1 MQSLEKVRLIRK
13 INGIVSEVYMSIE
26 LETNELNEL
35 LHEFL
40 NLGEM
45 MLRAGGEIKRV
56 EDTLMRMGAAYG
68 AEKMNV
74 FVITSSIVVTMG
86 LPDGRELTQ
95 TRRIMDESGTD
106 FTKLEALNELSRSC
120 CSSPMA
126 VEELRK
132 QIEAVDKKPSQL
144 QIWIGSA
151 IGAGSFAMFF
161 GGTLVDGICAALFAV
176 LICCM
181 KKYLKPVCPN
191 HVVFNLLCSF
201 VTGVG
206 ICLTAKFLTALQAD
220 KIMIGDIMLLI
231 PGIVMTNAI
240 RDVLVGDT
248 IAGVMKFIESLLWA
262 GAIACGFMLAIQIIG
277 G

>member
-1 MQSLEKVRLIRK
+1 MNMKF
-13 INGIVSEVYMSIE
+13 
-26 LETNELNEL
+26 ETNELNEL

-74 FVITSSIVVTMG
+74 FVITSSIVVTMAF
-86 LPDGRELTQ
+86 PDGRELTQ

-106 FTKLEALNELSRSC
+106 FTRLEALNELSRSC
-120 CSSPMA
+120 CSAPMTPK
-126 VEELRK
+126 ELK
-132 QIEAVDKKPSQL
+132 MQIERLDRTPSQL
-144 QIWIGSA
+144 QIWLGSA
-151 IGAGSFAMFF
+151 VGAGSFAIFF
-161 GGTLVDGICAALFAV
+161 GGTLIDGISAAIFALF
-176 LICCM
+176 ICCL

-191 HVVFNLLCSF
+191 NVVFNLLCSF
-201 VTGVG
+201 TTGVG
-206 ICLTAKFLTALQAD
+206 ICLTASLFTSLHAD

-231 PGIVMTNAI
+231 PGIVMTNSI

-262 GAIACGFMLAIQIIG
+262 SAIACGFMLAIQLIG

>member
-1 MQSLEKVRLIRK
+1 MKK
-13 INGIVSEVYMSIE
+13 DK
-26 LETNELNEL
+26 LETEELNEL

-45 MLRAGGEIKRV
+45 MLRVGGEIKRV

-74 FVITSSIVVTMG
+74 FVITSSIVVTMAF
-86 LPDGRELTQ
+86 PDGRELTQ

-120 CSSPMA
+120 CNEPISA
-126 VEELRK
+126 KELKR
-132 QIEAVDKKPSQL
+132 QIERIDKNPSQL

-151 IGAGSFAMFF
+151 LGAGSFAIFF
-161 GGTLVDGICAALFAV
+161 GGTLIDGICAAVFALF
-176 LICCM
+176 ICCL

-191 HVVFNLLCSF
+191 NVVFNLLCSF
-201 VTGVG
+201 TTGVG
-206 ICLTAKFLTALQAD
+206 ICLTAKFLTVLHAD

-231 PGIVMTNAI
+231 PGIVMTNSI

-262 GAIACGFMLAIQIIG
+262 SAIACGFMLAIQLIG